1 MLDIIFNCNLIT
13 CILPKAKSANL
24 VRLLHE
30 EKGIETAHIS
40 SGRGI
45 GTSKQVVFGVWDE
58 VAILTVPVESH
69 RAEEIF
75 EFIYENGNVNRPKGG
90 IILMNKITEET
101 DFKLPDIAEEPI
113 D

>member
-1 MLDIIFNCNLIT
+1 M
-13 CILPKAKSANL
+13 
-24 VRLLHE
+24 RLLHE
-30 EKGIETAHIS
+30 EKDINTANVS

-58 VAILTVPVESH
+58 IAILTVPVPNE

-75 EFIYENGNVNRPKGG
+75 EFIYENGEVNRPKGG
-90 IILMNKITEET
+90 IILMNKIAREN
-101 DFKLPDIAEEPI
+101 DFKLPEVPEEAA